1 MANRE
6 RGDNLQDS
14 GDGQS
19 QPQSENTDTLAS
31 ENLESCNVE
40 SGTEENDDVETEIND
55 GHEDR

>member
-1 MANRE
+1 LE
-6 RGDNLQDS
+6 HS

-40 SGTEENDDVETEIND
+40 SGTENDDVGTESND
-55 GHEDR
+55 GHEDRQN